1 MASATASVTASVD
14 VTDIMDE
21 QKTGLF
27 HVRIVAL
34 CALMLFLD
42 GIDNQGIAYVAPA
55 LGKAWNLS
63 RGALAP
69 VFTAGI
75 IGVALGALLTG
86 PLTDRFGRRPMML
99 GTVIWFSLFT
109 LAVTQAGNLNELLVL
124 RFLAGL
130 GLGSLVPMAVVVSSE
145 NAPRRT
151 RATMVTLATCG
162 YSLGAASG
170 GQLAAQ
176 LIPLYGWTSIF
187 WVGGLAPLF
196 LVVAMWFWLP
206 ESVRLLALRP
216 GSGPRIAGILRRVN
230 PALEFPA
237 DVQFVNLREQPKGK
251 FRPFQLFTE
260 SRASTT
266 LILWVIFFLNL
277 TVLNLLNS
285 WLPQLVDTTGL
296 PHDQALRIASSFQF
310 GGMVGVISMGML
322 ADRVGFFKVL
332 PIAFLVGGTCVGLV
346 GSVGTSIYLM
356 VAMIAVAGFCNIGCQ
371 LTTAALAASLYPTDI
386 RGTGVNWAH
395 GVARIFSTL
404 GPLLGGYLLDNAWPL
419 QHIFLIFAVPLLL
432 ASVCVMILGGIVR
445 IKTPAAA
452 ALAAKEGAAA

>member
-1 MASATASVTASVD
+1 MASVTAGATASID

-21 QKTGLF
+21 QQTGLF

-42 GIDNQGIAYVAPA
+42 GIDNQGISYVAPA
-55 LGKAWNLS
+55 LTKGWNLS
-63 RGALAP
+63 KGALAP

-75 IGVALGALLTG
+75 IGVATGALLTG

-99 GTVIWFSLFT
+99 GTVIWFSVLT
-109 LAVTQAGNLNELLVL
+109 LAVTQASDLTELLVL
-124 RFLAGL
+124 RFLACL
-130 GLGSLVPMAVVVSSE
+130 GLGGLVPMAVVVSSE
-145 NAPRRT
+145 NAPRRI

-170 GQLAAQ
+170 GVLAAQ
-176 LIPLYGWTSIF
+176 LIPLYGWPSIF
-187 WVGGLAPLF
+187 WVGGIAPLF
-196 LVVAMWFWLP
+196 LLLAMWAWLP

-216 GSGPRIAGILRRVN
+216 GTGPRIAAILRRVN
-230 PALEFPA
+230 PALEFPPG
-237 DVQFVNLREQPKGK
+237 VQFVNSREQPKAE

-266 LILWVIFFLNL
+266 LLLWVIFFRNL

-285 WLPQLVDTTGL
+285 WLPTLVDTTGL
-296 PHDQALRIASSFQF
+296 PHEQALRIASSFQF
-310 GGMVGVISMGML
+310 GGMVGVISMGVL
-322 ADRVGFFKVL
+322 SDRVGFFRVL

-371 LTTAALAASLYPTDI
+371 LTSAALAASLYPTDI

-395 GVARIFSTL
+395 GIARIFSTA
-404 GPLLGGYLLDNAWPL
+404 GPLLGGYLLDHEWPL
-419 QHIFLIFAVPLLL
+419 QYIFLIFAVPLLL
-432 ASVCVMILGGIVR
+432 ASACVVVLGGIAR
-445 IKTPAAA
+445 PKPAAAA

>member
-1 MASATASVTASVD
+1 MASVMAGATASID

-21 QKTGLF
+21 QQTGLF

-42 GIDNQGIAYVAPA
+42 GIDNQGISYVAPA
-55 LGKAWNLS
+55 LTEAWHLS

-75 IGVALGALLTG
+75 IGVATGALLTG

-99 GTVIWFSLFT
+99 GTVVWFSVLT
-109 LAVTQAGNLNELLVL
+109 LAVTQASDLNELLVL
-124 RFLAGL
+124 RFLACL
-130 GLGSLVPMAVVVSSE
+130 GLGGLVPMAVVVSSE
-145 NAPRRT
+145 NAPRRV

-162 YSLGAASG
+162 YSIGAASG
-170 GQLAAQ
+170 GLLAAQ
-176 LIPLYGWTSIF
+176 LIPLYGWTSVF
-187 WVGGLAPLF
+187 WVGGVAPLF
-196 LVVAMWFWLP
+196 LVAAMWAWLP

-216 GSGPRIAGILRRVN
+216 GTGPRIAGILRRIN

-237 DVQFVNLREQPKGK
+237 DVKFINSREHPKGD
-251 FRPFQLFTE
+251 FRPFQLFSE
-260 SRASTT
+260 ARATTT
-266 LILWVIFFLNL
+266 LILWIVFFLNL

-285 WLPQLVDTTGL
+285 WLPTLVDTTGL
-296 PHDQALRIASSFQF
+296 PHDQALRIASSFQL
-310 GGMVGVISMGML
+310 GGMVGVISMGIL
-322 ADRVGFFKVL
+322 ADRFGFFRVL
-332 PIAFLVGGTCVGLV
+332 PIAFLVGGAAVGLV

-395 GVARIFSTL
+395 GVARYGSTI
-404 GPLLGGYLLDNAWPL
+404 GPLLGGFLLDQKWPL
-419 QHIFLIFAVPLLL
+419 QDIFLIFAGPLLL
-432 ASVCVMILGGIVR
+432 ASGGVLVLGAVVR
-445 IKTPAAA
+445 QRAPGSA

>member
-1 MASATASVTASVD
+1 MASVASSVD
-14 VTDIMDE
+14 VTDVMDG
-21 QKTGLF
+21 QKTGVF
-27 HVRIVAL
+27 HVRIVVL

-42 GIDNQGIAYVAPA
+42 GIDNQGISYVAPA
-55 LGKAWNLS
+55 LTKAWNLS
-63 RGALAP
+63 RGDLAP

-99 GTVIWFSLFT
+99 GTVIWFSLLT
-109 LAVTQAGNLNELLVL
+109 LAVTQASDLGELMVL
-124 RFLAGL
+124 RFLACL
-130 GLGSLVPMAVVVSSE
+130 GLGGLVPMAVVVSSE
-145 NAPRRT
+145 NAPLRS

-170 GQLAAQ
+170 GVLAAQ
-176 LIPLYGWTSIF
+176 LIPLYGWPSIF
-187 WVGGLAPLF
+187 WVGGIAPLF
-196 LVVAMWFWLP
+196 LLIAMWAWLP

-216 GSGPRIAGILRRVN
+216 GNGPRIAAILRRVN
-230 PALEFPA
+230 PALTFPA
-237 DVQFVNLREQPKGK
+237 DVQFVNAREQPKGQ

-260 SRASTT
+260 SRTSTT
-266 LILWVIFFLNL
+266 LLLWVIFFLNL

-285 WLPQLVDTTGL
+285 WLPTLVDTTGL

-310 GGMVGVISMGML
+310 GGMVGVISMGVL
-322 ADRVGFFKVL
+322 ADRVGFFRVL

-395 GVARIFSTL
+395 GVARIFSTM
-404 GPLLGGYLLDNAWPL
+404 GPLLGGYLLNHEWPL
-419 QHIFLIFAVPLLL
+419 QYIFLIFGVPLLL
-432 ASVCVMILGGIVR
+432 ASACVLILGGIR
-445 IKTPAAA
+445 RLKAPASAG
-452 ALAAKEGAAA
+452 LAAKEVAAA

>member
-1 MASATASVTASVD
+1 MASVSASVD

-21 QKTGLF
+21 QKTSLF

-42 GIDNQGIAYVAPA
+42 GIDNQGISYVAPA
-55 LGKAWNLS
+55 LTQAWHLS

-75 IGVALGALLTG
+75 IGVATGALLTG

-99 GTVIWFSLFT
+99 GTVIWFSVLT
-109 LAVTQAGNLNELLVL
+109 LAVTQASDLSELLVL
-124 RFLAGL
+124 RFLACL
-130 GLGSLVPMAVVVSSE
+130 GLGGLVPMAVVVSSE
-145 NAPRRT
+145 NAPRRI

-162 YSLGAASG
+162 YSIGAASG
-170 GQLAAQ
+170 GLLAAQ

-187 WVGGLAPLF
+187 WVGGIAPLF
-196 LVVAMWFWLP
+196 LVLAMWAWLP

-216 GSGPRIAGILRRVN
+216 GTGARIAGILRRVN
-230 PALEFPA
+230 PALEFPP
-237 DVQFVNLREQPKGK
+237 DVAFVNAREQPKAE
-251 FRPFQLFTE
+251 FRPLQLFTE
-260 SRASTT
+260 SRTPIT

-285 WLPQLVDTTGL
+285 WLPTLVDTTGL
-296 PHDQALRIASSFQF
+296 PHDQALRVASSFQF
-310 GGMVGVISMGML
+310 GGMVGVISMGIM
-322 ADRVGFFKVL
+322 ADRFGFFRVL
-332 PIAFLVGGTCVGLV
+332 PIAFLVGSAAVGMV

-371 LTTAALAASLYPTDI
+371 LTNAALAASLYPTDI

-395 GVARIFSTL
+395 GVARYGSTI
-404 GPLLGGYLLDNAWPL
+404 GPILGGFLLDQKWPL
-419 QHIFLIFAVPLLL
+419 QDIFLIFAVPLLL
-432 ASVCVMILGGIVR
+432 ASGFVLGLGGVVR
-445 IKTPAAA
+445 QRTPAVPP
-452 ALAAKEGAAA
+452 LAAKERAAA

>member
-1 MASATASVTASVD
+1 MASGSASGTSSVD

-27 HVRIVAL
+27 HVRIVVL

-42 GIDNQGIAYVAPA
+42 GIDNQGISYVAPA
-55 LGKAWNLS
+55 LSKAWNLS
-63 RGALAP
+63 RGALGP

-75 IGVALGALLTG
+75 IGVAAGALFTG

-109 LAVTQAGNLNELLVL
+109 LVVTQARDLNELLVL

-170 GQLAAQ
+170 GQLAAW

-187 WVGGLAPLF
+187 WVGGIAPLL

-216 GSGPRIAGILRRVN
+216 GTGPRIAGVLRRVN

-260 SRASTT
+260 SRTSTT

-285 WLPQLVDTTGL
+285 WLPNLVDTTGL
-296 PHDQALRIASSFQF
+296 PHEQALRIASSFQF
-310 GGMVGVISMGML
+310 GGLVGVISMGVL
-322 ADRVGFFKVL
+322 ADRVGFFRVL

-395 GVARIFSTL
+395 GVARIFSTV
-404 GPLLGGYLLDNAWPL
+404 GPLLGGYLLDHAWSL

-432 ASVCVMILGGIVR
+432 ASVCVTILGGVVR
-445 IKTPAAA
+445 LKTPAAA
-452 ALAAKEGAAA
+452 ALAAKEGVAA

>member
-1 MASATASVTASVD
+1 MASVASSVD
-14 VTDIMDE
+14 VTDVMDG
-21 QKTGLF
+21 QKTGVF
-27 HVRIVAL
+27 HVRIVVL

-42 GIDNQGIAYVAPA
+42 GIDNQGISYVAPA
-55 LGKAWNLS
+55 LTKAWSLS
-63 RGALAP
+63 RGDLAP

-99 GTVIWFSLFT
+99 GTVIWFSLLT
-109 LAVTQAGNLNELLVL
+109 LAVTQASDLGELMVL
-124 RFLAGL
+124 RFLACL
-130 GLGSLVPMAVVVSSE
+130 GLGGLVPMAVVVSSE
-145 NAPRRT
+145 NAPLRS

-170 GQLAAQ
+170 GVLAAQ
-176 LIPLYGWTSIF
+176 LIPLYGWPSIF
-187 WVGGLAPLF
+187 WVGGIAPLF
-196 LVVAMWFWLP
+196 LLIAMWAWLP

-216 GSGPRIAGILRRVN
+216 GNGPRIAAILRRVN
-230 PALEFPA
+230 PALTFPA
-237 DVQFVNLREQPKGK
+237 DVQFVNPREQPKGQ

-260 SRASTT
+260 SRTSTT
-266 LILWVIFFLNL
+266 LLLWVIFFLNL
-277 TVLNLLNS
+277 MVLNLLNS
-285 WLPQLVDTTGL
+285 WLPTLVDTTGL

-310 GGMVGVISMGML
+310 GGMVGVISMGVL
-322 ADRVGFFKVL
+322 ADRVGFFRVL

-395 GVARIFSTL
+395 GVARIFSTM
-404 GPLLGGYLLDNAWPL
+404 GPLLGGYLLNHEWPL
-419 QHIFLIFAVPLLL
+419 QYIFLIFGVPLLL
-432 ASVCVMILGGIVR
+432 ASACVLILGGIR
-445 IKTPAAA
+445 RLKAPASAG
-452 ALAAKEGAAA
+452 LAAKEVAAA

>member
-1 MASATASVTASVD
+1 MASVATSVD
-14 VTDIMDE
+14 VTDVMDS
-21 QKTGLF
+21 QKTGVF
-27 HVRIVAL
+27 HIRIVVL

-42 GIDNQGIAYVAPA
+42 GIDNQGISYVAPA
-55 LGKAWNLS
+55 LTKAWHLS
-63 RGALAP
+63 RGDLAP

-99 GTVIWFSLFT
+99 GTVIWFSLLT
-109 LAVTQAGNLNELLVL
+109 LAVTQASDLGELMVL
-124 RFLAGL
+124 RFLACL
-130 GLGSLVPMAVVVSSE
+130 GLGGLVPMAVVVSSE
-145 NAPRRT
+145 NAPLRS

-170 GQLAAQ
+170 GVLAAQ
-176 LIPLYGWTSIF
+176 LIPLYGWPSIF
-187 WVGGLAPLF
+187 WVGGIAPLF
-196 LVVAMWFWLP
+196 LLIAMWAWLP

-216 GSGPRIAGILRRVN
+216 GNGPRIAAILRRVN
-230 PALEFPA
+230 PALSFPA
-237 DVQFVNLREQPKGK
+237 DVQFVNAREQPKGQ

-260 SRASTT
+260 NRTSTT
-266 LILWVIFFLNL
+266 LLLWVIFFLNL

-285 WLPQLVDTTGL
+285 WLPTLVDTTGL

-310 GGMVGVISMGML
+310 GGMVGVISMGVL
-322 ADRVGFFKVL
+322 ADRVGFFRVL

-395 GVARIFSTL
+395 GVARIFSTM
-404 GPLLGGYLLDNAWPL
+404 GPLLGGYLLNHEWPL
-419 QHIFLIFAVPLLL
+419 QYIFLIFGVPLLL
-432 ASVCVMILGGIVR
+432 ASACVMILGGIR
-445 IKTPAAA
+445 RLKAPASPG
-452 ALAAKEGAAA
+452 LAAKEGAAA

>member
-1 MASATASVTASVD
+1 MASVASSVD
-14 VTDIMDE
+14 VTDVMDG
-21 QKTGLF
+21 QKTGVF
-27 HVRIVAL
+27 HVRIVVL

-42 GIDNQGIAYVAPA
+42 GIDNQGISYVAPA
-55 LGKAWNLS
+55 LTKAWSLS
-63 RGALAP
+63 RGDLAP

-99 GTVIWFSLFT
+99 GTVIWFSLLT
-109 LAVTQAGNLNELLVL
+109 LAVTQASDLGELMVL
-124 RFLAGL
+124 RFLACL
-130 GLGSLVPMAVVVSSE
+130 GLGGLVPMAVVVSSE
-145 NAPRRT
+145 NAPLRS

-170 GQLAAQ
+170 GVLAAQ
-176 LIPLYGWTSIF
+176 LIPLYGWPSIF
-187 WVGGLAPLF
+187 WVGGIAPLF
-196 LVVAMWFWLP
+196 LLIAMWAWLP

-216 GSGPRIAGILRRVN
+216 GNGPRIAAILRRVN
-230 PALEFPA
+230 PALTFPA
-237 DVQFVNLREQPKGK
+237 DVQFVNAREQPKGQ

-260 SRASTT
+260 SRTSTT
-266 LILWVIFFLNL
+266 LLLWVIFFLNL

-285 WLPQLVDTTGL
+285 WLPTLVDTTGL

-310 GGMVGVISMGML
+310 GGMVGVISMGVL
-322 ADRVGFFKVL
+322 ADRVGFFRVL

-395 GVARIFSTL
+395 GVARIFSTM
-404 GPLLGGYLLDNAWPL
+404 GPLLGGYLLNHEWPL
-419 QHIFLIFAVPLLL
+419 QYIFLIFGVPLLL
-432 ASVCVMILGGIVR
+432 ASACVLILGGIR
-445 IKTPAAA
+445 RLKAPASAG
-452 ALAAKEGAAA
+452 LAAKEVAAA

>member
-1 MASATASVTASVD
+1 MASVMAGID

-55 LGKAWNLS
+55 LTQAWHLS
-63 RGALAP
+63 KGALAP

-75 IGVALGALLTG
+75 IGVATGALLTG

-99 GTVIWFSLFT
+99 GTVVWFSVLT
-109 LAVTQAGNLNELLVL
+109 LAVTQASDLGELLVL
-124 RFLAGL
+124 RFLACL
-130 GLGSLVPMAVVVSSE
+130 GLGGLVPMAVVVSSE
-145 NAPRRT
+145 NAPRRI

-162 YSLGAASG
+162 YSIGAASG
-170 GQLAAQ
+170 GLLAAQ

-187 WVGGLAPLF
+187 WVGGVAPLF
-196 LVVAMWFWLP
+196 LVVAMWVWLP

-216 GSGPRIAGILRRVN
+216 GNGPRIAGILRRVN
-230 PALEFPA
+230 PALEFPP
-237 DVQFVNLREQPKGK
+237 DVQFVNAHERPKAE
-251 FRPFQLFTE
+251 FRPLQLFTE
-260 SRASTT
+260 SRTPIT

-285 WLPQLVDTTGL
+285 WLPTLVDTTGL
-296 PHDQALRIASSFQF
+296 PHDQALRVASSFQF
-310 GGMVGVISMGML
+310 GGMVGVISMGIM
-322 ADRVGFFKVL
+322 ADRFGFFRVL
-332 PIAFLVGGTCVGLV
+332 PVAFLVGGVAVGLV

-371 LTTAALAASLYPTDI
+371 LTNAALAASLYPTDI

-395 GVARIFSTL
+395 GVARYGSII
-404 GPLLGGYLLDNAWPL
+404 GPILGGFLLDQKWPL
-419 QHIFLIFAVPLLL
+419 QDIFLIFGVPLLL
-432 ASVCVMILGGIVR
+432 ASGCILVLGGVVR
-445 IKTPAAA
+445 QRTPAAPP
-452 ALAAKEGAAA
+452 LAAKEGAAA